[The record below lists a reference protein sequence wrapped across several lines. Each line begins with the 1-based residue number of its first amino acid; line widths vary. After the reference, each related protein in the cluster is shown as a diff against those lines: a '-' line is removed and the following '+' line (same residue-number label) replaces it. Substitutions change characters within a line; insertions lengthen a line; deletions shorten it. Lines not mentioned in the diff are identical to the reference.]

1 MNNYLPVICP
11 LLIAIACRI
20 FIFSLQ
26 CITAEITARK
36 VIKIG
41 VILSI
46 IYLVITF
53 PIFILAFDFYIFP
66 IISLIIIWAYFLFMS
81 LVYKDYFRTMQKYGS
96 LLSLYRE

>member
-66 IISLIIIWAYFLFMS
+66 IVSLIVIWVYFIFMS
-81 LVYKDYFRTMQKYGS
+81 LLYEGYFERMRKDGS
-96 LLSLYRE
+96 LLLLYKK